1 MIAFTGSGGSN
12 LGSVQVAFLQR
23 VLVSE
28 WDWLE
33 WPFQM
38 LPVQH
43 GLLSHVWLAARRHA

>member
-1 MIAFTGSGGSN
+1 MIAIIDSGVSN
-12 LGSVQVAFLQR
+12 LGSVQVAFPQR

-28 WDWLE
+28 WDSLE

-38 LPVQH
+38 FPVQH